1 MEDLTSELIARI
13 AQVPVLW
20 VYGLLLVAA
29 FLENIC
35 PPVPGDVCIIFGG
48 YLASN
53 GMLGLPLVIALG
65 TLGGILGFMTVF
77 YVGRTAG
84 ERLVASGRIRWI
96 NPEALAKVAR
106 WVARWGPM
114 VVLANRFFTAVRSVV
129 ALSVG
134 MGSMRSRQALWLCAA
149 AALVWTALLAS
160 GGYAAGENWERIWGF
175 LTGYSRIVLVVILLG
190 TGVVVWRNVRK
201 RKICPERTR

>member
-84 ERLVASGRIRWI
+84 ERLVTSGRIRWI

-160 GGYAAGENWERIWGF
+160 GGYAAGENWERIWDF